1 MAGSA
6 GKQASFDGASGH
18 GVEDLEALGHDRE
31 VLPVRELGSE
41 IQDLEAPEAGAAHF
55 YQVAPLSPGTQGAAA
70 PARRADRNCA
80 GTEEPEAHHSR

>member
-1 MAGSA
+1 MVGSA
-6 GKQASFDGASGH
+6 GKQASFDGAPGQT
-18 GVEDLEALGHDRE
+18 VEDLEALGDGPQLR
-31 VLPVRELGSE
+31 PVRQLGAE